1 MKTYTA
7 KELKAMGLTLREIG
21 EATGFHFTTVEKAI
35 KGFPRV
41 GADTRKKIIAFI
53 QDKKS
58 QVRKLAKS
66 E

>member
-1 MKTYTA
+1 
-7 KELKAMGLTLREIG
+7 MGLTLREIG